1 MTEQIIKCDNCGN
14 EIKIEEALTKQIKS
28 SLNNDF
34 DKKVAEK
41 TKQIVSE
48 QTQSLQNEINEKNAK
63 LLDANKKELELL
75 KKQRLIEEKTQN
87 LELEVERKLASERKR
102 IFDEISQK
110 LTEEN
115 MLKMREKDD
124 QFNNMKKQIDELKRK
139 AEVNSQEAQGEAL
152 EGALK
157 DTLQQMFPHDNITEI
172 KRGIKGAD
180 VLQKV
185 FYNNK
190 ECGSILWEAKN
201 TKEFQNKWIDK
212 LKQDQQDAKA
222 DIATIISIVLP
233 KEIKNFDKLNDIWI
247 TDYKSAMGLATAL
260 RQTLIMVTRE
270 KARAKYQN
278 SMKDVVYDY
287 VTGNEFSMRIKLIVA
302 AYVEMQKDIET
313 EKRSLNRI
321 WAKREKQNSLVLE
334 NLSGIRGE
342 IEGMVGGQKQLPE
355 INNLLLVEPEGDQN
369 DSKY

>member
-1 MTEQIIKCDNCGN
+1 MTDQIIKCDNCGN

-48 QTQSLQNEINEKNAK
+48 QTQDLRNELNEKNAK

-75 KKQRLIEEKTQN
+75 KQQRQIEEKTQN

-110 LTEEN
+110 SAEEN

-124 QFNNMKKQIDELKRK
+124 QFAAMKKQIDELKRK
-139 AEVNSQEAQGEAL
+139 AEVGSQEAQGEAL

-157 DTLQQMFPHDNITEI
+157 DSLQQIFPYDDIQEV

-185 FYNNK
+185 FHNNK

-201 TKEFQNKWIDK
+201 TKEFQKKWIDK

-222 DIATIISIVLP
+222 DIAVIISIVLP
-233 KEIKNFDKLNDIWI
+233 KEIKNFDKQDDIWI
-247 TDYKSAMGLATAL
+247 TDYKSTIGLSTAL
-260 RQTLIMVTRE
+260 RQTLILVTKE
-270 KARAKYQN
+270 KTRIKYQN
-278 SMKDVVYDY
+278 SMKDVVYEY
-287 VTGNEFSMRIKLIVA
+287 ITGNEFSMRIKQIVA
-302 AYVEMQKDIET
+302 AYVEMQSDIET

-342 IEGMVGGQKQLPE
+342 IEGMVGQKSLPE
-355 INNLLLVEPEGDQN
+355 INNLLLVEPEN
-369 DSKY
+369 N